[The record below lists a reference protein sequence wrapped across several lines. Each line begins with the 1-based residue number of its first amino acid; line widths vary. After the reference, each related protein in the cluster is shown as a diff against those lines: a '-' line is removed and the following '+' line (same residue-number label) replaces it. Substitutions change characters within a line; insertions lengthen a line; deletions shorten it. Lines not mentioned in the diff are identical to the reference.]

1 MKTSLLRIPA
11 VGLLAAS
18 FLCGQAPLANSQ
30 GTFTLI
36 DYPNSTSTTVWGI
49 NSRKEMVGVYTSA
62 DRVSHGFL
70 LSSGRYKTID
80 PPASVLTIANG
91 INARGDIVGEYATSA
106 TGRHHGFLFSEGR
119 FTTVDFPGSAS
130 TALVGV
136 ASNGDV
142 VGLYDDSTRG
152 FLLHGDTYTK
162 IDLPGATATVVN
174 GISPQGDI
182 VGGYSIGSLGRA
194 FLLQKGR
201 FTTWDYPNAA
211 GFTNAVS
218 RNAAGD
224 TVGRYRDAAGVSHG
238 YVLSGGQF
246 TSYDYPGASF
256 TGGTGI
262 TPDGDI
268 AGRCTV
274 SGVSHGFLLTRGQ
287 QPRFQLTD
295 LGTLGGDLSLAF
307 GISNAGA
314 ISGAAAIASGEQ
326 HPFLWRDGKM
336 MDLGGLGGNGAG
348 TNPLGSLVVP
358 IVSETPDIDPL
369 GEDFC
374 GYGTHHI
381 CLAGIW
387 KEGKTTAFPTLG
399 GNNAISF
406 AMNEQGQ
413 MAGVAEKPVPDAKC
427 PAPQKLRFAPVIW
440 GPNATDIQELR
451 LPAGDTVGFAY
462 GINEKGEAVGSTGT
476 CENVSVSV
484 TGLLASPRAVL
495 WEQGVPRDLGN
506 LGGTGDTTAIGLND
520 RTEVVGASSV
530 AGGSDLHG
538 FIWSRDEG
546 LEDIG
551 AIGSDAAGLP
561 SSINSSRQVVGASCD
576 ADFNCRAFLWE
587 RYSMTDLN
595 DLVPANS
602 PLYLVFATWIND
614 VGQIVGYGVDKQSGE
629 LHGFLVSPA
638 KAGAVTKSVSSI
650 RMLPAAVRNRL
661 QEQLRFA
668 IPGSGVARHR

>member
-11 VGLLAAS
+11 MGLLAAS
-18 FLCGQAPLANSQ
+18 LMCGQAPVANSQ
-30 GTFTLI
+30 GAFTLI

-49 NSRKEMVGVYTSA
+49 NSRKEMVGVYISA
-62 DRVSHGFL
+62 GVSHGFL
-70 LSSGRYKTID
+70 LSSGRYQTID
-80 PPASVLTIANG
+80 PPGAVLTIANG

-106 TGRHHGFLFSEGR
+106 TGRHHGFLLSEGR
-119 FTTVDFPGSAS
+119 FTTVDFPGSTN
-130 TALVGV
+130 TALVGI
-136 ASNGDV
+136 ASNGDM
-142 VGLYDDSTRG
+142 VGGYDDATRG
-152 FLLHGDTYTK
+152 FLLHGDTFTK
-162 IDLPGATATVVN
+162 IDVPGATATVVN

-182 VGGYSIGSLGRA
+182 VGGYSMGSLGRA
-194 FLLQKGR
+194 FLLKNGQ
-201 FTTWDYPNAA
+201 FTMWDYPNSA

-218 RNAAGD
+218 RNAPGD
-224 TVGRYRDAAGVSHG
+224 TVGRYRDSAGVSRG

-274 SGVSHGFLLTRGQ
+274 KGVSHGFLLTRGQ
-287 QPRFQLTD
+287 QARFQLTD
-295 LGTLGGDLSLAF
+295 LGTLGGDTSLAF
-307 GISNAGA
+307 GINNSGA
-314 ISGAAAIASGEQ
+314 IAGAAAIASGEQ

-336 MDLGGLGGNGAG
+336 TDLGGLGGNGAG

-369 GEDFC
+369 GQDFC
-374 GYGTHHI
+374 GYGTHHV
-381 CLAGIW
+381 CLAGFW
-387 KEGKTTAFPTLG
+387 KDGKTTAFPTLG

-413 MAGVAEKPVPDAKC
+413 MAGAAEKSVQDPKC
-427 PAPQKLRFAPVIW
+427 PAPQKLRYAPVIW
-440 GPNATDIQELR
+440 GPNATDIQELTL
-451 LPAGDTVGFAY
+451 LPGDTVGFAY
-462 GINEKGEAVGSTGT
+462 GINEKGETVGASGA
-476 CENVSVSV
+476 CDNVIVSV
-484 TGLLASPRAVL
+484 TGLLGSPHAVL
-495 WEQGVPRDLGN
+495 WERGVPRDLGN
-506 LGGTGDTTAIGLND
+506 FGGSGDTIAIGLND
-520 RTEVVGASSV
+520 RTEVVGSSSV
-530 AGGSDLHG
+530 AGGSHG
-538 FIWSRDEG
+538 FLWSRDEG
-546 LEDIG
+546 MEDIG
-551 AIGSDAAGLP
+551 AIGTDPHGLP
-561 SSINSSRQVVGASCD
+561 SSINSSRQIVGASCD

-614 VGQIVGYGVDKQSGE
+614 VGQIVGYGVNKQTGE
-629 LHGFLVSPA
+629 LHGFLVSPS

-661 QEQLRFA
+661 QEQMRFA